1 LQDYYNE
8 LKITPQSNYNQFLD
22 LVLQLFDEAIEE
34 DNGTIILRSVEDLG
48 VIKFGI
54 EAFCHQSN
62 LKCTLLLQRLAN
74 EDWVSNYKKSVTA
87 VEVGGFHIG
96 PTWSVF
102 HDEKINIKI
111 DPSLS
116 FGSGHH
122 ETTSNC
128 LLAIEAF
135 VQKEHKVI
143 DVGCGSGIL
152 SIAAMKLGACVD
164 MCDTDDVALQDALK
178 NCEQNEVQSNQAWVG
193 SVQKTKAC
201 YDVVIANIVADV
213 LAMIHKD
220 LKKCMKKNGTL
231 ILSGILDKHEQKVE
245 KKYNDLKQIK
255 RIVTNEWVTL
265 VYKNEQSNSRS

>member
-8 LKITPQSNYNQFLD
+8 LRITPQSQYHLFLD
-22 LVLQLFDEAIEE
+22 LITQLFDEAIEE
-34 DNGTIILRSVEDLG
+34 DSGTIILRSEDDLG

-54 EAFCHQSN
+54 EAFCHQGN
-62 LKCTLLLQRLAN
+62 LQCELVMKKLPN
-74 EDWVSNYKKSVTA
+74 EDWVDVYKKSITA
-87 VEVGGFHIG
+87 VDVGAFHIA
-96 PTWSVF
+96 PSWSTL
-102 HDEKINIKI
+102 HDDKINILI

-122 ETTSNC
+122 ATTSNC
-128 LLAIEAF
+128 LLAIQEF
-135 VQKEHKVI
+135 VENKHDVI

-164 MCDTDDVALQDALK
+164 MCDTDEVALQDALK
-178 NCEQNEVQSNQAWVG
+178 NCEQNGVKANHSWVG
-193 SVQKTKAC
+193 SVQKSTKL

-220 LKKCMKKNGTL
+220 LKKCMKKDGTL

-245 KKYNDLKQIK
+245 KKYSNMQLVK
-255 RIVTNEWVTL
+255 RIQSNEWITL
-265 VYKNEQSNSRS
+265 IYKKSVEVI